1 MYVVCTFTSH
11 SVDKLFVC
19 VCVRIKRNQIKWDQ
33 GEINV
38 RSRWDQGE
46 IKVKS
51 KWIEV
56 ESVLFSPIISY
67 RSRSYFFMLFGQKIE
82 N

>member
-67 RSRSYFFMLFGQKIE
+67 RSRSYFFMLLGQNIE